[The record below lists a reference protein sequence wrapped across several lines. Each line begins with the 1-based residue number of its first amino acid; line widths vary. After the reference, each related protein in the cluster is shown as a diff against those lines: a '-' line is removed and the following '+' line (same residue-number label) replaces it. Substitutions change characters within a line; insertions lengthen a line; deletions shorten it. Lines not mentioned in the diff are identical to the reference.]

1 MNFNKGV
8 TRELNADSFNAWFV
22 KPSLIYHVHSNKFLV
37 KGYNSEGARKL
48 NAGHNASL
56 LAKY

>member
-8 TRELNADSFNAWFV
+8 SRELNADSLNTRFV

-37 KGYNSEGARKL
+37 KGYNSEGAGKL
-48 NAGHNASL
+48 KADHNASL
-56 LAKY
+56 LA